1 MAKGQKSIEKKAQAL
16 GVLQIE
22 YVPVTSIKPNSY
34 NPNRQSD
41 HEFELLCHSILEDG
55 FTQPIVC
62 QRSSREFVDGE
73 HRWTGFIVTEYMKR
87 NGMIGENY
95 TFDRTAVPSLR
106 ARRLE
111 IAAPDM
117 MIPVVFV
124 DMTVEQ
130 MRIATLRH
138 NKARGS
144 HDIELETQV
153 LRDLQEL
160 GALEW
165 AQDSLMMSDE
175 EINRLLEDIP
185 APEALAGEEY
195 EQAWEPSDTDD
206 RDQEAVSAGSTEA
219 REISSTTHNGKHI
232 TAMTANAIE
241 DLRRKEQAI
250 AQAKTEEEREMAKQQ
265 TKLYRVSLIFSNA
278 EAETVETVLG
288 KEPAVKLLELCQRE
302 LSTSTP
308 A

>member
-1 MAKGQKSIEKKAQAL
+1 MAKGQKVIEKKSQAL
-16 GVLQIE
+16 QALKIE

-62 QRSSREFVDGE
+62 QQQSREFVDGE
-73 HRWTGFIVTEYMKR
+73 HRWTGFIVVEYMKR
-87 NGMIGENY
+87 NGMIGENF
-95 TFDRTAVPSLR
+95 TFDASVVPSLR
-106 ARRLE
+106 AKRLE
-111 IAAPDM
+111 IASGDM

-144 HDIELETQV
+144 HDMELEVQV
-153 LRDLQEL
+153 LRDLQSL
-160 GALEW
+160 GALDW
-165 AQDSLMMSDE
+165 AQDSLMMSDD

-195 EQAWEPSDTDD
+195 EQAWEPSETDD
-206 RDQEAVSAGSTEA
+206 RDNAAVMAGSTEA

-232 TAMTANAIE
+232 TAMTATAIE
-241 DLRRKEQAI
+241 DIRRKEQAI
-250 AQAKTEEEREMAKQQ
+250 AQAKTEEERELAKQQ
-265 TKLYRVSLIFSNA
+265 TKLYRVSLIFSNT
-278 EAETVETVLG
+278 EADTVETVLG
-288 KEPAVKLLELCQRE
+288 REPAAKLLAMCQRE
-302 LSTSTP
+302 I
-308 A
+308 ADGQV